1 MLYKNRIP
9 KIIEKPSD
17 TQPQIR
23 SFFWYT
29 PAFVV
34 NEIDILTTP
43 VLSVINNLQISIK
56 MVFALTKS
64 SSPGDCGRPS

>member
-1 MLYKNRIP
+1 MLYKNRIT

-23 SFFWYT
+23 SFFWYIL
-29 PAFVV
+29 AFVV

-64 SSPGDCGRPS
+64 SSPGDCGRP